1 MSTSQTTILIL
12 SPLEMSQTSID
23 QSQIHAIGTFADSDI
38 SKGSLVRVLSGDI
51 VDFKEIIRRIKAGK
65 LNADDPLQISDELF
79 VDLDSDS
86 LAVNH
91 SCNPNAGVRHQNELV
106 ALRDVIAGE
115 EITFDYSSTVSSR
128 VSAKGWSMNCNC
140 GAANCRSRL
149 GNVLTIP
156 LAQLEFYANSNG
168 LQDYIL
174 EEFQKGQKKP
184 WWKFR

>member
-1 MSTSQTTILIL
+1 
-12 SPLEMSQTSID
+12 
-23 QSQIHAIGTFADSDI
+23 
-38 SKGSLVRVLSGDI
+38 
-51 VDFKEIIRRIKAGK
+51 
-65 LNADDPLQISDELF
+65 
-79 VDLDSDS
+79 
-86 LAVNH
+86 
-91 SCNPNAGVRHQNELV
+91 
-106 ALRDVIAGE
+106 
-115 EITFDYSSTVSSR
+115 
-128 VSAKGWSMNCNC
+128 MNCNC